1 MKLAALPPSPTR
13 ELCPV
18 PPHLLSPGATDQ
30 VRSSRHTGKLSRA
43 SASGKL
49 GPAPTLGA
57 MLGGLGQ
64 ATLPLWDPAALV
76 CCGLTPGEGLPTAKQ
91 SHPVL
96 QGQAG
101 GPASTSQLCRSLSHD
116 LRRVLHLPEPRHARL
131 RGGGTAS
138 PSRAVP
144 RTVGPGS
151 ARNARAHT
159 RPSKQVISHKSW
171 TVSGP
176 QALPP
181 WKEDNGTQHRVTV
194 RTE

>member
-30 VRSSRHTGKLSRA
+30 VRSSRHTGKPSRA

-116 LRRVLHLPEPRHARL
+116 FGECFTSLSLGMPVCEVGEPRAL
-131 RGGGTAS
+131 RGLCRGRWGQ
-138 PSRAVP
+138 
-144 RTVGPGS
+144 
-151 ARNARAHT
+151 ARRGM
-159 RPSKQVISHKSW
+159 P
-171 TVSGP
+171 
-176 QALPP
+176 ALTPAPP
-181 WKEDNGTQHRVTV
+181 NR
-194 RTE
+194 